1 MIDTAMIIQGNLFSR
16 DFLLDGIRRTPE
28 WLALDDASV
37 DNLKD
42 DLVAIFRRLPLNR
55 ATSESQTEDE
65 LIWPVLERLDW
76 IDWLRQQNLAVRGRD
91 DVPDGLLFA
100 NAGAKVQ
107 ANKFDET
114 WKRYQHGL
122 VLVESKR
129 WGRPLDRRTGGR
141 SSGEEVTAP
150 STQMLRYLR
159 RADDITGGKLRWGM
173 LTNGARWRLYF
184 QGARSISEEF
194 FELDLA
200 HALQIVGYEGG
211 LFALS
216 AEEQRHWLRVFLVVF
231 SRGSFLPSPGVG
243 TTFHQRALELGRFYE
258 EHVAANLST
267 LVFQDVFPKLVRA
280 IAGAAPSAALSEVR
294 DASLILLYRL
304 LFILYA
310 EDRDLLPVRDARYDN
325 YSLRDKVRL
334 DVGRRKGAGDTF
346 SETASRYWAVID
358 DLCRAIDKGDGSI
371 GLPPYNGGLFDQQ
384 RTPLLTTFRLG
395 DAVIADVIDALSF
408 DHSSG
413 ERKYI
418 NYRDLSVRQLGS
430 IYERLLEHEVRRKSG
445 SLEIRPNIFARKGSG
460 SYYTPDD
467 LVVLIIQRTIEPL
480 IAEKMSAFRDKSE
493 ELAKRRDSAA
503 VRRATLATLDPATQI
518 LALRICDPAM
528 GSGHFL
534 VALVD
539 YLTDQVI
546 AAVAESEKVGEWAE
560 YVSPL
565 GNRIEDIRNTIFKNA
580 TDNNWSL
587 DFDQLDDRHI
597 IRRMVLKR
605 CVYGVDKNPMAVEL
619 SKVSLWLHTFTVGAP
634 LSFLDHHLRCGDSL
648 FGSWVRAG
656 MDRAS
661 ALGAPLLLHGPTTRA
676 MRAAASMQIIEGLT
690 DAEIA
695 EAHRSKDVF
704 DEVYEMTSPL
714 NAFLSLV
721 HAFDWL
727 NIRGREDRA
736 ALAAYF
742 DGQFGDPVQISLGA
756 EPSLNDRTEGSKFA
770 EILTKARR
778 LVREEGFLNWQVAFP
793 GVWSSW
799 ESAERG
805 GGFDAI
811 IGNPPW
817 DRLKLQEVEW
827 WAARKPEIARA
838 ETAAKRKTLIKSSE
852 KSDPSLAADF
862 NLAVERAEAASRVA
876 RSGPDYPLL
885 SGGDTNL
892 NSLFIER
899 AHALVKPG
907 GMIGL
912 LVPSGI
918 ASDQSSANFFRKLT
932 DDKRLACVIDFFNK
946 RADGTL
952 FFPDVYYRFKFCAY
966 VAGGLSRRFAQISFG
981 FFVRDLE
988 ELNNPDRVFAVS
1000 SEDVA
1005 RINPNSRTAPILRS
1019 RRDAELAL
1027 TVYRKFP
1034 VLVDRSH
1041 GDESRSWP
1049 VRYVRMFDMANDSE
1063 LFRTEKELEEKEGA
1077 WRLEGDRWRS
1087 ALGDWLPLY
1096 EGKMVQA
1103 YDHRASDIVLAD
1115 QNLFRTGQGSE
1126 LTVEDHLD
1134 PGRTAKSRYWVQAA
1148 SLRWDAQTEWCIA
1161 IKDVTSVTNARTT
1174 IATLI
1179 PRVAAGHTL
1188 PVIFP
1193 APDGGSECPSP
1204 PYSEFAVLVLANL
1217 NCVVLDYLSRQKVH
1231 GNHLAW
1237 YLIEQLP
1244 LLSKR
1249 DYRRKFG
1256 SKSAEEIV
1264 REVVLELTY
1273 TSNDMAPFARDMNY
1287 LDADGDVKSP
1297 FLWDERRRLSLRAK
1311 LDALYFHLYGIVD
1324 REQIR
1329 YIYSTFPVVERDEQ
1343 EQWGK
1348 YASRDLCLSW
1358 MNALGA
1364 DMPDENIE
1372 LLI

>member
-1 MIDTAMIIQGNLFSR
+1 MTDINLIIQGNLFSR

-28 WLALDDASV
+28 WIALGDAII
-37 DNLKD
+37 DTLRD
-42 DLVAIFRRLPLNR
+42 DLAAIYRRLPLNR

-65 LIWPVLERLDW
+65 LIWPILERLGW
-76 IDWLRQQNLAVRGRD
+76 TDWLRQQNLAVRGRD

-100 NAGAKVQ
+100 NADAKAQ

-114 WKRYQHGL
+114 WKRYAHGL

-141 SSGEEVTAP
+141 SSVEEITAP

-159 RADDITGGKLRWGM
+159 RADDITGGKLRWGI

-200 HALQIVGYEGG
+200 HTLQIVGHEGG

-216 AEEQRHWLRVFLVVF
+216 AEEQRHWLRVFLIAF
-231 SRGSFLPSPGVG
+231 TRGSFLPSSGVG
-243 TTFHQRALELGRFYE
+243 TTFHQRALDLGRFYE

-280 IAGAAPSAALSEVR
+280 VADAAPSAALSDVR

-310 EDRDLLPVRDARYDN
+310 EDRDLLPVRDARYDS
-325 YSLRDKVRL
+325 YSLRDKVRI
-334 DVGRRKGAGDTF
+334 DVGRRKDAGDAF

-371 GLPPYNGGLFDQQ
+371 GLPPYNGGLFDEQ
-384 RTPLLTTFRLG
+384 RTPLLSNLRLG
-395 DAVIADVIDALSF
+395 DAVLADVIDALSF
-408 DHSSG
+408 DRSSG

-430 IYERLLEHEVRRKSG
+430 IYERLLEHEVRRELG
-445 SLEIRPNIFARKGSG
+445 SLVIRPNIFARKGSG

-480 IAEKMSAFRDKSE
+480 VAEKMAAFREKSE
-493 ELAKRRDSAA
+493 ELATRRDSAA

-546 AAVAESEKVGEWAE
+546 ASVAEAEKVGEWAE
-560 YVSPL
+560 YISPL

-648 FGSWVRAG
+648 FGSWVRTG
-656 MDRAS
+656 IDRAS
-661 ALGAPLLLHGPTTRA
+661 ALGAPLLLHGPATRA

-742 DGQFGDPVQISLGA
+742 DGQFGDPVQIALGG
-756 EPSLNDRTEGSKFA
+756 EPLANDRIEGARFT
-770 EILTKARR
+770 EILIKARQ
-778 LVREEGFLNWQVAFP
+778 LLREEGFLNWQVAFP
-793 GVWSSW
+793 GVWSNW
-799 ESAERG
+799 ESVERN

-838 ETAAKRKTLIKSSE
+838 ETAAKRKSLIKASE
-852 KSDPSLAADF
+852 KGDPSLVADY

-876 RSGPDYPLL
+876 RSGSDYPLL

-899 AHALVKPG
+899 AHALVKSG

-932 DDKRLACVIDFFNK
+932 DEKRLACILDFFNK

-966 VAGGLSRRFAQISFG
+966 VAGGSSRRFAQISFG
-981 FFVRDLE
+981 FFIRDLE
-988 ELNNPDRVFAVS
+988 ELGNPDRVFAVS
-1000 SEDVA
+1000 SEDIK
-1005 RINPNSRTAPILRS
+1005 RINPNSRTAPVLRS
-1019 RRDAELAL
+1019 RRDVELAL
-1027 TVYRKFP
+1027 MVYRKFP
-1034 VLVDRSH
+1034 VLVDRSRE
-1041 GDESRSWP
+1041 DEVKSWP
-1049 VRYVRMFDMANDSE
+1049 VRYVRMFDMANDSA

-1077 WRLEGDRWRS
+1077 WRLEADRWRS
-1087 ALGDWLPLY
+1087 AQGDWLPLY

-1115 QNLFRTGQGSE
+1115 RNLFRTGQGNE
-1126 LTVEDHLD
+1126 LTVEDRLN
-1134 PGRTAKSRYWVQAA
+1134 PRRSAKSRYWVQAA

-1193 APDGGSECPSP
+1193 AQNTVEHSSLL
-1204 PYSEFAVLVLANL
+1204 PYSKFAVLLLANL
-1217 NCVVLDYLSRQKVH
+1217 NCIVLDYLSRQKVH

-1244 LLSKR
+1244 FLSEN
-1249 DYRRKFG
+1249 DYGRKFG
-1256 SKSAEEIV
+1256 SKTAAEIV
-1264 REVVLELTY
+1264 REAVLELTY
-1273 TSNDMAPFARDMNY
+1273 TSNDMAPFARDMKY
-1287 LDADGDVKSP
+1287 LEASGNVKPP
-1297 FLWDERRRLSLRAK
+1297 FLWDERRRLTLRAK
-1311 LDALYFHLYGIVD
+1311 LDALYFCLYGIVD
-1324 REQIR
+1324 REAVR
-1329 YIYSTFPVVERDEQ
+1329 YIYSTFPVIERDEQ
-1343 EQWGK
+1343 EQWGA

-1358 MNALGA
+1358 MNALNA
-1364 DMPDENIE
+1364 NRPDENIE
-1372 LLI
+1372 IH